1 MVYLPLILKRIFSA
15 LITLLIVSAL
25 IYGFLE
31 MLPGDVA
38 TRMLGRTATPE
49 TLANLREQLGLNEPA
64 LKRYFLWLY
73 NIFQGDFGTAL
84 TSKRPITEILAP
96 KIFNTLILSG
106 CAFILYLPLSFITA
120 LLQAYY
126 KNKNIDIS
134 LSIITLIILSLP
146 DFIIGTIMIIVFVV
160 VFPIFPAISL
170 VGEYS
175 DFSEWFMALVMPSI
189 TLALVMSVYAVR
201 MLRDNLIEVLDSE
214 YIFMA
219 KLKGLSKSTV
229 LIKHALPNAIIPT
242 LNVTALNLGFL
253 IGGVVIVEKIFTFP
267 GFGNLLIDSIKFR
280 DLPLVEATILIAAA
294 FYIFA
299 NLLTDILS
307 IIFNPKLRKQ

>member
-175 DFSEWFMALVMPSI
+175 NFSEWFMALVMPSI

-307 IIFNPKLRKQ
+307 IILNPKLRKQ

>member
-175 DFSEWFMALVMPSI
+175 DLSEWFMALVMPSI

-307 IIFNPKLRKQ
+307 IIFNPRLRKQ

>member
-84 TSKRPITEILAP
+84 TSKRPIAEILAP

-175 DFSEWFMALVMPSI
+175 DLSEWFMALVMPSI

-219 KLKGLSKSTV
+219 KLKGLSKSAV

>member
-64 LKRYFLWLY
+64 LKRYFLWLF

-242 LNVTALNLGFL
+242 LNITALNLGFL

-280 DLPLVEATILIAAA
+280 DLPLVEATILIAAS

>member
-64 LKRYFLWLY
+64 LKRYFLWLF

-175 DFSEWFMALVMPSI
+175 DLSEWFMALVMPSI

-242 LNVTALNLGFL
+242 LNITALNLGFL

>member
-84 TSKRPITEILAP
+84 TSKRPIAEILAP

-175 DFSEWFMALVMPSI
+175 DLSEWFMALVMPSI

-229 LIKHALPNAIIPT
+229 LIKHSLPNAIIPT

>member
-160 VFPIFPAISL
+160 AFPIFPAISL

-175 DFSEWFMALVMPSI
+175 DLSEWFMALVMPSI

>member
-1 MVYLPLILKRIFSA
+1 MVYLPLILKRIFSS

-38 TRMLGRTATPE
+38 TRMLGRTETPE

-64 LKRYFLWLY
+64 LKRYFLWLF

-84 TSKRPITEILAP
+84 TSQRPITDILAP

-134 LSIITLIILSLP
+134 LSIITLVILSLP

>member
-31 MLPGDVA
+31 ILPGDVA

-175 DFSEWFMALVMPSI
+175 DLSEWFMALVMPSI

>member
-267 GFGNLLIDSIKFR
+267 GFGNLLNSGGITNGDFFSTKNSSVLFFFC
-280 DLPLVEATILIAAA
+280 D
-294 FYIFA
+294 
-299 NLLTDILS
+299 
-307 IIFNPKLRKQ
+307 

>member
-242 LNVTALNLGFL
+242 LNITALNLGFL

-280 DLPLVEATILIAAA
+280 DLPLVEATILIAAS

>member
-31 MLPGDVA
+31 ILPGDVA

-126 KNKNIDIS
+126 KNRNIDIS

-170 VGEYS
+170 VGDYS
-175 DFSEWFMALVMPSI
+175 DLSEWFMALVMPSI

>member
-64 LKRYFLWLY
+64 LKRYFLWLF

-307 IIFNPKLRKQ
+307 IIFNPRLRKQ

>member
-1 MVYLPLILKRIFSA
+1 MVYLLLILKRIFSA

-84 TSKRPITEILAP
+84 TSKRPIAEILAP

-219 KLKGLSKSTV
+219 KLKGLSKSAV

>member
-64 LKRYFLWLY
+64 LKRYFLWLF

-175 DFSEWFMALVMPSI
+175 DLSEWFMALVMPSI

>member
-84 TSKRPITEILAP
+84 TSKRPIAEILTP

-170 VGEYS
+170 VGDYS
-175 DFSEWFMALVMPSI
+175 DLSEWFMALVMPSI

>member
-64 LKRYFLWLY
+64 LKRYFLWLF

-126 KNKNIDIS
+126 KDKNIDIS

-175 DFSEWFMALVMPSI
+175 DLSEWFMALVMPSI

-242 LNVTALNLGFL
+242 LNITALNLGFL

>member
-1 MVYLPLILKRIFSA
+1 MVYLPLILKRIFSS

-64 LKRYFLWLY
+64 LKRYFLWLF

-175 DFSEWFMALVMPSI
+175 DLSEWFMALVMPSI

-242 LNVTALNLGFL
+242 LNITALNLGFL

-307 IIFNPKLRKQ
+307 IIFNPRLRKQ

>member
-31 MLPGDVA
+31 ILPGDVA

-170 VGEYS
+170 VGDYS
-175 DFSEWFMALVMPSI
+175 DLSEWFMALVMPSI

>member
-1 MVYLPLILKRIFSA
+1 M
-15 LITLLIVSAL
+15 
-25 IYGFLE
+25 
-31 MLPGDVA
+31 
-38 TRMLGRTATPE
+38 
-49 TLANLREQLGLNEPA
+49 
-64 LKRYFLWLY
+64 
-73 NIFQGDFGTAL
+73 
-84 TSKRPITEILAP
+84 
-96 KIFNTLILSG
+96 
-106 CAFILYLPLSFITA
+106 YLPLSFITA

-175 DFSEWFMALVMPSI
+175 NFSEWFMALVMPSI

>member
-1 MVYLPLILKRIFSA
+1 MAYLPLILQRIFSA

-31 MLPGDVA
+31 ILPGDVA

-64 LKRYFLWLY
+64 LKRYFSWLY

-175 DFSEWFMALVMPSI
+175 NFSEWFMALVMPSI

-307 IIFNPKLRKQ
+307 IIFNPRLRKQ

>member
-175 DFSEWFMALVMPSI
+175 DLSEWFMALVMPSI

-242 LNVTALNLGFL
+242 LNITALNLGFL

-307 IIFNPKLRKQ
+307 IIFNPRLRKQ

>member
-175 DFSEWFMALVMPSI
+175 DLSEWFMALVMPSI

-219 KLKGLSKSTV
+219 KLKGLSKSAV

>member
-49 TLANLREQLGLNEPA
+49 TLANLREKLGLNEPA
-64 LKRYFLWLY
+64 LKRYFLWLF

-307 IIFNPKLRKQ
+307 IIFNPRLRKQ

>member
-31 MLPGDVA
+31 ILPGDVA

>member
-126 KNKNIDIS
+126 KNRNIDIS

-175 DFSEWFMALVMPSI
+175 DLSEWFMAC
-189 TLALVMSVYAVR
+189 
-201 MLRDNLIEVLDSE
+201 
-214 YIFMA
+214 
-219 KLKGLSKSTV
+219 
-229 LIKHALPNAIIPT
+229 
-242 LNVTALNLGFL
+242 
-253 IGGVVIVEKIFTFP
+253 
-267 GFGNLLIDSIKFR
+267 LLYTSD
-280 DLPLVEATILIAAA
+280 AA
-294 FYIFA
+294 
-299 NLLTDILS
+299 DE
-307 IIFNPKLRKQ
+307 

>member
-146 DFIIGTIMIIVFVV
+146 DFIIGTIMIIIFVV

>member
-1 MVYLPLILKRIFSA
+1 MAYLPLILKRIFSA

-49 TLANLREQLGLNEPA
+49 TLANLREKLGLNEPA
-64 LKRYFLWLY
+64 LKRYFLWLF

-175 DFSEWFMALVMPSI
+175 DLSEWFMALVMPSI

-307 IIFNPKLRKQ
+307 IIFNPRLRKQ

>member
-84 TSKRPITEILAP
+84 TSKRPISEILAP

-175 DFSEWFMALVMPSI
+175 NFSEWFMALVMPSI

-307 IIFNPKLRKQ
+307 IIFNPRLRKQ

>member
-1 MVYLPLILKRIFSA
+1 MVYLPLILKIIFSA

-175 DFSEWFMALVMPSI
+175 DLSEWFMALVMPSI

>member
-170 VGEYS
+170 VGDYS
-175 DFSEWFMALVMPSI
+175 DLSEWFMALVMPSI

-267 GFGNLLIDSIKFR
+267 MN
-280 DLPLVEATILIAAA
+280 
-294 FYIFA
+294 YY
-299 NLLTDILS
+299 
-307 IIFNPKLRKQ
+307 LRNS

>member
-84 TSKRPITEILAP
+84 TSKRPIAEILAP

-307 IIFNPKLRKQ
+307 IIFNPRLRKQ

>member
-175 DFSEWFMALVMPSI
+175 DLSEWFMALVMPSI

-299 NLLTDILS
+299 NLLSDILS

>member
-64 LKRYFLWLY
+64 LKRYFLWLF

-175 DFSEWFMALVMPSI
+175 DLSEWFMALVMPSI

-229 LIKHALPNAIIPT
+229 LIRHALPNAIIPT

-307 IIFNPKLRKQ
+307 IIFNPRLRKQ